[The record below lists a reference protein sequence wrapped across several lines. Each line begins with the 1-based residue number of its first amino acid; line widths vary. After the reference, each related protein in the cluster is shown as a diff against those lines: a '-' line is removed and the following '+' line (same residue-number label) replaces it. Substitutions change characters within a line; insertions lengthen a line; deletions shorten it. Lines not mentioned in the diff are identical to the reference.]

1 MDSMQYSNK
10 HQMDSMYGGT
20 KGSVTKHEE
29 RGTTFKLHI
38 YAIGIITFYPQ
49 YHPMGNLQ
57 LGHPENNKRQD

>member
-1 MDSMQYSNK
+1 
-10 HQMDSMYGGT
+10 MDSMYGGT

-29 RGTTFKLHI
+29 RGTTFKLRI